1 MRVMAASALAVT
13 IAGEDLDDERRRAL
27 AAGLTRRLS
36 RGGDF
41 AVAEAAGEPVEGARG
56 DLATV
61 GTLLVEW
68 AQVYGPLVAAGAAG
82 ALGERIVGELIDLV
96 KGWLRDAGPEVTEVV
111 VDTGDGTRLT
121 VTPNG
126 ADADEVRAVVDA
138 YAARLEREAP

>member
-1 MRVMAASALAVT
+1 MTAPALRLDIGTA
-13 IAGEDLDDERRRAL
+13 DLDDERRRAL
-27 AAGLTRRLS
+27 AAGLARRLS
-36 RGGDF
+36 RAGDF

-56 DLATV
+56 DLPTV

-111 VDTGDGTRLT
+111 VDAGDGTRLT

-126 ADADEVRAVVDA
+126 ADAEEVRAFVDA
-138 YAARLEREAP
+138 YAERLKRAAP

>member
-1 MRVMAASALAVT
+1 MSGSALELRLVAE
-13 IAGEDLDDERRRAL
+13 GLDDERRRAL
-27 AAGLTRRLS
+27 AAGLARRLS
-36 RGGDF
+36 RAGDF

-61 GTLLVEW
+61 GALLVEW
-68 AQVYGPLVAAGAAG
+68 AQAYGPVVAAGAAG

-96 KGWLRDAGPEVTEVV
+96 KGWLGDAGPEVTEVV

-138 YAARLEREAP
+138 YAARLQREAP